1 MNIIE
6 HKIIGNYEAK
16 IRLVNTH
23 STFSA
28 RIYFSGDRNID
39 KAGFLDITQDNFS
52 IGRTIAGKENIWK
65 KYMTDYNGKLDI
77 KILRKGGFFR
87 FWIN

>member
-39 KAGFLDITQDNFS
+39 KAGFLDISQDNFS
-52 IGRTIAGKENIWK
+52 IGRTIDGKENICAEL
-65 KYMTDYNGKLDI
+65 TDGDKDVTKRRSKEEKQNAKT
-77 KILRKGGFFR
+77 K
-87 FWIN
+87 